1 MSIKIITDGGCDIL
15 KEKLEKL
22 DVEMLPMY
30 INNDEQVFFDGELS
44 IDDMFSRMRAG
55 EVFMTSQVSNQIYQ
69 EAFEKYASQGQ
80 EIIYVCLSSGMSGT
94 FDAAKLIAEQVNEKY
109 GEKIHVYDSK
119 LATVGLGY
127 MVEKA
132 AELANSGAT
141 FEQIMKLLEFYKKTI
156 KENFSVTSLE
166 FLMRGG
172 RVSRSS
178 AIIGG
183 LLNIRPMLR
192 VIPENGKLEVVDKVR
207 GDKNMVK
214 KLLENLRPEVLNQP
228 VVLAYGDSEEYAI
241 KVKDALIKNFNM
253 EPKYI
258 RIEQIGHII
267 GAHVG
272 PEFIALIHIDEPEE
286 NFKLD

>member
-1 MSIKIITDGGCDIL
+1 MSIKIVTDSGCDIL

-22 DVEMLPMY
+22 DIEMLPMY
-30 INNDEQVFFDGELS
+30 INNDEQIFFDGELS
-44 IDDMFSRMRAG
+44 IDEMFSRMRAG

-69 EAFEKYASQGQ
+69 ETFEKYASQGQ
-80 EIIYVCLSSGMSGT
+80 EIIYISLSSGLSGT
-94 FDAAKLIAEQVNEKY
+94 YDAAKLIADQVNEKY
-109 GEKIHVYDSK
+109 GEKIHMFDSK
-119 LATVGLGY
+119 LATAGLGY

-141 FEQIMKLLEFYKKTI
+141 FEQIMKLLEFYKRTI

-192 VIPENGKLEVVDKVR
+192 VIPENGKLEVIDKVR
-207 GDKNMVK
+207 GDKNMLK

-228 VVLAYGDSEEYAI
+228 VFIVYGDSEEYAV
-241 KVKDALIKNFNM
+241 KVKNAIIKNFSMNP
-253 EPKYI
+253 ENI
-258 RIEQIGHII
+258 RVEQIGHII

>member
-1 MSIKIITDGGCDIL
+1 MSIKIVTDGGCDIL
-15 KEKLEKL
+15 KEKLKKL
-22 DVEMLPMY
+22 NVEMLPMY
-30 INNDEQVFFDGELS
+30 INNDEQIFFDGELS
-44 IDDMFSRMRAG
+44 IDEMFSRMRAG

-69 EAFEKYASQGQ
+69 ETFEKYASQGQ
-80 EIIYVCLSSGMSGT
+80 EIIYISLSSGLSGT
-94 FDAAKLIAEQVNEKY
+94 YDAAKLIADQVNEKY
-109 GEKIHVYDSK
+109 GEKIHVFDSK
-119 LATVGLGY
+119 LATAGLGY

-141 FEQIMKLLEFYKKTI
+141 FEQIMKLLEFYKRTI

-192 VIPENGKLEVVDKVR
+192 VIPENGKLEVIDKVR
-207 GDKNMVK
+207 GDKNMLK

-228 VVLAYGDSEEYAI
+228 VFIVYGDSEEYAV
-241 KVKDALIKNFNM
+241 KVKNAIIKNFSMNP
-253 EPKYI
+253 ENI
-258 RIEQIGHII
+258 RVEQIGHII

>member
-1 MSIKIITDGGCDIL
+1 MSIKIITDGGCDIS
-15 KEKLEKL
+15 KDILEAL
-22 DVEMLPMY
+22 DVEMLPIY
-30 INNDEQVFFDGELS
+30 VNNDEQVFYEGELS
-44 IDDMFSRMRAG
+44 IEDMFSRMRAG

-69 EAFEKYASQGQ
+69 ERFEDYASKGQ
-80 EIIYVCLSSGMSGT
+80 EVIYICLSSGISGT
-94 FDAAKLIAEQVNEKY
+94 FDAAKLIAENINEKY
-109 GEKIHVYDSK
+109 GEKIHVFDSK

-132 AELANSGAT
+132 AELAKTGAD
-141 FEQIMKLLEFYKKTI
+141 FEKIMKLLEFYKDGI

-214 KLLENLRPEVLNQP
+214 KFIENLRPEVVNQP
-228 VVLAYGDSEEYAI
+228 VILGYGDTDEYAM
-241 KVKDALIKNFNM
+241 KVKDALIKNFDM
-253 EPKYI
+253 DPKYI
-258 RIEQIGHII
+258 RTEKIGHVI

-272 PEFIALIHIDEPEE
+272 PEFIAVIHTDIPEE
-286 NFKLD
+286 NLKLD

>member
-1 MSIKIITDGGCDIL
+1 MSIKIVTDSGCDIL

-22 DVEMLPMY
+22 DIEMLPMY
-30 INNDEQVFFDGELS
+30 INNDEQVFFEGELS
-44 IDDMFSRMRAG
+44 IDEMFSRMRAG

-69 EAFEKYASQGQ
+69 ETFEKYASQGQ
-80 EIIYVCLSSGMSGT
+80 EIIYISLSSGLSGT
-94 FDAAKLIAEQVNEKY
+94 YDAAKLIADQVNEKY
-109 GEKIHVYDSK
+109 GEKIHMFDSK
-119 LATVGLGY
+119 LATAGLGY

-141 FEQIMKLLEFYKKTI
+141 FEQIMKLLEFYKSTI

-192 VIPENGKLEVVDKVR
+192 VIPENGKLEVIDKVR
-207 GDKNMVK
+207 GDKNMLK

-228 VVLAYGDSEEYAI
+228 VFIVYGDSEEYAI

-253 EPKYI
+253 DQKYI
-258 RIEQIGHII
+258 RMEQIGHII

>member
-1 MSIKIITDGGCDIL
+1 MSIKIVTDGGCDIL

-22 DVEMLPMY
+22 NVEMLPMY
-30 INNDEQVFFDGELS
+30 ISNDEQIFFDGELS
-44 IDDMFSRMRAG
+44 IDEMFSRMRAG

-69 EAFEKYASQGQ
+69 ETFEKYAAQGQ
-80 EIIYVCLSSGMSGT
+80 EIIYISLSSGLSGT
-94 FDAAKLIAEQVNEKY
+94 YDAAKLIADQVNEKY
-109 GEKIHVYDSK
+109 GEKIHVFDSK
-119 LATVGLGY
+119 LATAGLGY

-141 FEQIMKLLEFYKKTI
+141 FEQIMKLLEFYKRTI

-192 VIPENGKLEVVDKVR
+192 VIPENGKLEVIDKVR

-228 VVLAYGDSEEYAI
+228 IFIVYGDSEEYAV
-241 KVKDALIKNFNM
+241 KVKNAIIKNFSMNP
-253 EPKYI
+253 ENI
-258 RIEQIGHII
+258 RVEQIGHII